1 MDERCLQHLLTD
13 EERTFFET
21 QGYLIIKDAL
31 PADLRSRVEETLKKV
46 ETKRPYDKDTSLGGG
61 NWLDVIGE
69 EDLLLELIDYPT
81 TFPKVW
87 GILGWHIAL
96 YHSHY
101 IVSPP
106 LPEDFKPRRLGW
118 HQDSGR
124 INIDIESDPRPRISV
139 KIGFFITDVS
149 ETGRG
154 NFHVIPGSH
163 LKNELSLPADKNEEH
178 PGATPVLVSAGDA
191 VMFDRRLWH
200 SAGQNFSDITRRA
213 LFLGYS
219 YRWLKPRDNMTVA
232 HYMNRSDPI
241 RRQLLGASPNGG
253 FGYTSPED
261 EDVPLKVWL
270 DQHVGAS

>member
-1 MDERCLQHLLTD
+1 MDERCLQHLLSD

-21 QGYLIIKDAL
+21 QGYLIIKEAL
-31 PADLRSRVEETLKKV
+31 PADLRSRVEESLKKV

-106 LPEDFKPRRLGW
+106 LPVDFKPRRLGW

-139 KIGFFITDVS
+139 KIGFFITNVS

-178 PGATPVLVSAGDA
+178 PDATPVLVSAGDA

>member
-1 MDERCLQHLLTD
+1 MDEGCLHHLLAD
-13 EERTFFET
+13 EERSSFESD
-21 QGYLIIKDAL
+21 GYLIIKNAL
-31 PADLRSRVEETLKKV
+31 PEDFTCRLEATLKKV
-46 ETKRPYDKDTSLGGG
+46 EAKRQHDKDTHLGGY

-69 EDLLLELIDYPT
+69 EDLLLELIDWPT

-101 IVSPP
+101 IVTPP
-106 LPEDFKPRRLGW
+106 LPADFEKRRLGW

-124 INIDIESDPRPRISV
+124 INLDIESDPRPRISV
-139 KIGFFITDVS
+139 KVGFFVTDTS
-149 ETGRG
+149 EPDRG
-154 NFHVIPGSH
+154 NFHVLPGSH
-163 LKNELSLPADKNEEH
+163 LKNQLTLPADKSEEH
-178 PGATPVLVSAGDA
+178 PDSTPVLVSAGDA

-200 SAGQNFSDITRRA
+200 SSGQNLSDITRRV

-219 YRWLKPRDNMTVA
+219 YRWLKPRDNMTVD
-232 HYMNRSDPI
+232 HYMANADPI

-253 FGYTSPED
+253 FGFTSPTN

-270 DQHVGAS
+270 EQHVSA